1 MSIRNRVRQR
11 LSGQAA
17 IAVWGAGGMGRAAL
31 ARWLP
36 RERIAHLVD
45 SNARKQGSKLEDL
58 EICAP
63 ETLVGQAPDCVV
75 VCVSAYL
82 EVFEWLDETGFK
94 GEAYF
99 LYDLFLPDNRKLS
112 PLAALGV
119 DLAVSRSTNWLAFF
133 ITKPQILVNVTYRLA
148 AALRPT
154 RHVLPIYWLVAW
166 WHYTVCWVTS
176 IQLPLSTEVGP
187 GLLLAHPG
195 TAVFT
200 ARARIGAFFTIYHCC
215 TVGTTDSG
223 DAPVIGDFVTV
234 YTGSHV
240 LGGCEIG
247 SHTRVG
253 AMSLLLDFKCD
264 PASVVVGAPART
276 VRSFK
281 TLSVDIKPS

>member
-1 MSIRNRVRQR
+1 MSIRNRIQKR
-11 LSGQAA
+11 LSRHSA

-36 RERIAHLVD
+36 GERIVRVVD
-45 SNARKQGSKLEDL
+45 SNVGKQGSKLRGL
-58 EICAP
+58 EVEAP
-63 ETLVGQAPDCVV
+63 AALSDAQVDCVI

-82 EVFEWLDETGFK
+82 EVFQWLKENEFQ
-94 GEAYF
+94 GEAVF
-99 LYDLFLPDNRKLS
+99 LYDLFVPEDRKLS

-119 DLAVSRSTNWLAFF
+119 DLAVSRPTNWLAFF

-148 AALRPT
+148 AALRAT
-154 RHVLPIYWLVAW
+154 RYVLPFYWLVAW
-166 WHYTVCWVTS
+166 WHYTVCWITS
-176 IQLPLSTEVGP
+176 IQLPLSTEIGP

-195 TAVFT
+195 TVVFT

-240 LGGCEIG
+240 LGGCDIG

-253 AMSLLLDFKCD
+253 AVSLLLDFKCD

-276 VRSFK
+276 VRSFE
-281 TLSVDIKPS
+281 SVGAGF

>member
-1 MSIRNRVRQR
+1 
-11 LSGQAA
+11 
-17 IAVWGAGGMGRAAL
+17 MGRSAL
-31 ARWLP
+31 LRWLP
-36 RERIAHLVD
+36 KGCVAHLVD
-45 SNARKQGSKLEDL
+45 SNVGKHGTQTAGL

-63 ETLVGQAPDCVV
+63 ETLTGQAPDCIV

-82 EVFEWLDETGFK
+82 EVFQWLKEIGFK

-99 LYDLFLPDNRKLS
+99 LYDLFVPEDRKLS

-119 DLAVSRSTNWLAFF
+119 DFAVSRPTNWLAFF

-154 RHVLPIYWLVAW
+154 RYVLPFYWLVAW
-166 WHYTVCWVTS
+166 WHYTVCWITS
-176 IQLPLSTEVGP
+176 IQLPLGAEIGP

-195 TAVFT
+195 TVVFT
-200 ARARIGAFFTIYHCC
+200 ARARVGAFFTIYHCC

-264 PASVVVGAPART
+264 PASVVVGVPART
-276 VRSFK
+276 VRSF
-281 TLSVDIKPS
+281 TALGADFQPH